1 MIGNMVMR
9 PHHPSATMVTGRIHR
24 MTELFAKLAP
34 GATLEQAR
42 NELRTVYASMEKDH
56 PDAYPD
62 NGGYPIDAK
71 MLRDQITFRARTVLL
86 LLLAASGLG
95 FIIACSNVANLI
107 LARTGRREGE
117 LSIRAPLRAST
128 GALRR

>member
-62 NGGYPIDAK
+62 NGGYPIDSK
-71 MLRDQITFRARTVLL
+71 MVRDQISSGARTVPLVVFS
-86 LLLAASGLG
+86 ASGIG
-95 FIIACSNVANLI
+95 FIIAFSHVAKLI
-107 LARTGRREGE
+107 FA
-117 LSIRAPLRAST
+117 
-128 GALRR
+128 